1 MPRRT
6 ILVRL
11 SGLVLAA
18 ILIMA
23 ILSVAVTFFSP
34 PPFRPP
40 VRTSDLLAAFDN
52 PAAPTKGVGPRDMGM
67 REVRFTDTSTLP
79 PPNAGERCDAALSE
93 EVAAALGRDPGAV
106 RLCVS
111 ATPHGPEEAG
121 LPGELR
127 DRFSLAIRKGQ
138 GWRVATLPPAPMITA
153 WHVTTFGWLILAGT
167 VLFGLCLLVV
177 RSITRPL
184 QRLAADA
191 REAGIDGPAF
201 RDDPAAPAEVRQLA
215 AAIDGMRRRHAA
227 LVTSRAELL
236 VGIAHD
242 LGTPLTRLAF
252 RIEALPDAARET
264 ARGDIAEMQKLIA
277 AALEFARGRV
287 REVEPVALDM
297 LLADRVAVLDSAA
310 APVCLLSAEPL
321 VVSANLVDLM
331 RVIDNLIVNAQRHGG
346 NAELSLR
353 RVGGA
358 AELVVRDHGPGI
370 DPVAAS
376 RVFDPL
382 YRGVVEGADGRPA
395 IGFGLGLAIVQSNVE
410 AMRGTIAVANRPEGG
425 AVFTVCLPLMV

>member
-6 ILVRL
+6 ILFRL

-23 ILSVAVTFFSP
+23 MLSVAVTFFSP

-40 VRTSDLLAAFDN
+40 VRTSDLLAAFEN
-52 PAAPTKGVGPRDMGM
+52 PAVPAKGMGM
-67 REVRFTDTSTLP
+67 REVRFTDSRALP
-79 PPNAGERCDAALSE
+79 PPNAGERCDAAFSA
-93 EVAAALGRDPGAV
+93 EVARLLARDPGDV
-106 RLCVS
+106 RLCVT

-121 LPGELR
+121 FPRDLR
-127 DRFSLAIRKGQ
+127 DRFSLAVRSGQ
-138 GWRVATLPPAPMITA
+138 GWRIATLPPASMITP
-153 WHVTTFGWLILAGT
+153 WHIRTLGWLMLAGI

-184 QRLAADA
+184 QQLAADA

-215 AAIDGMRRRHAA
+215 AAIDGMRRRHSA

-277 AALEFARGRV
+277 AALEFARGRE
-287 REVEPVALDM
+287 RESEPVALDM
-297 LLADRVAVLDSAA
+297 LLADRVAVLDNAD
-310 APVCLLSAEPL
+310 APVRLLSAEPL
-321 VVSANLVDLM
+321 VVGANLVDLM
-331 RVIDNLIVNAQRHGG
+331 RVIDNLIGNAQRHGG
-346 NAELSLR
+346 SAELSLR
-353 RVGGA
+353 RAGSF

-370 DPVAAS
+370 DPDAAS
-376 RVFDPL
+376 RLFDPL
-382 YRGVVEGADGRPA
+382 YRGVVEDADGRPA

-410 AMRGTIAVANRPEGG
+410 AMRGTIGVANHPEGG
-425 AVFTVCLPLMV
+425 AVFTICLPLMA

>member
-1 MPRRT
+1 MRPGRT
-6 ILVRL
+6 ILFRL

-40 VRTSDLLAAFDN
+40 VRTSDLVAAFEEPN
-52 PAAPTKGVGPRDMGM
+52 APTGMGM
-67 REVRFTDTSTLP
+67 RDVRFVDAAALP
-79 PPNAGERCDAALSE
+79 PPNPGERCDAALS
-93 EVAAALGRDPGAV
+93 AALAHSLGRDAADV

-111 ATPHGPEEAG
+111 DSAHGPQQAAG
-121 LPGELR
+121 RIPRDLR
-127 DRFSLAIRKGQ
+127 DRFSLAIRQGP
-138 GWRVATLPPAPMITA
+138 GWRVATLPPPPLITR
-153 WHVTTFGWLILAGT
+153 WHVTTLAWLMLAGV
-167 VLFGLCLLVV
+167 VLFGLCLVVV

-184 QRLAADA
+184 RQLAADA

-201 RDDPAAPAEVRQLA
+201 RPDPAAPVEVRQLG
-215 AAIDGMRRRHAA
+215 AAIAGMRRRHAA
-227 LVTSRAELL
+227 FISNRAELL

-277 AALEFARGRV
+277 AALEFARGRD

-297 LLADRVAVLDSAA
+297 LLADRAEVLDVEG
-310 APVCLLSAEPL
+310 APVRVVSSEPL
-321 VVSANLVDLM
+321 VVTANLVDLM
-331 RVIDNLIVNAQRHGG
+331 RVVDNLIVNAQRHGG
-346 NAELSLR
+346 SAELSLR
-353 RVGGA
+353 RAGEA

-370 DPVAAS
+370 DPATATS
-376 RVFDPL
+376 LFDPL
-382 YRGVVEGADGRPA
+382 YRGAVENVDGRQG
-395 IGFGLGLAIVQSNVE
+395 IGFGLGLAIVQSNIE
-410 AMRGTIAVANRPEGG
+410 ALGGAITAANHPDGG
-425 AVFTVCLPLMV
+425 AVFTVHLPLSA

>member
-6 ILVRL
+6 ILFRL

-23 ILSVAVTFFSP
+23 MLSVAVTFFSP

-40 VRTSDLLAAFDN
+40 VRTSDLLAAFEN
-52 PAAPTKGVGPRDMGM
+52 PAVPAKGMGM
-67 REVRFTDTSTLP
+67 REVRFTDSRALP
-79 PPNAGERCDAALSE
+79 PPNRGERCDAAFSA
-93 EVAAALGRDPGAV
+93 EVARLLARDPGDV
-106 RLCVS
+106 RLCVT
-111 ATPHGPEEAG
+111 ATPHGPQEAG
-121 LPGELR
+121 FPRDLR
-127 DRFSLAIRKGQ
+127 DQFSLAVRSGA
-138 GWRVATLPPAPMITA
+138 GWRVATLPPAPTITP
-153 WHVTTFGWLILAGT
+153 WHIRTLGWLMLAGI

-184 QRLAADA
+184 QQLAADA

-215 AAIDGMRRRHAA
+215 AAIDGMRRRHTA
-227 LVTSRAELL
+227 LVTNRAELL

-252 RIEALPDAARET
+252 RIEGLPDAARET

-277 AALEFARGRV
+277 AALEFARGRE
-287 REVEPVALDM
+287 RESEPVALDM
-297 LLADRVAVLDSAA
+297 LLADRVAVLDSAD
-310 APVCLLSAEPL
+310 APARLLSAEPL

-346 NAELSLR
+346 NAELSLQR
-353 RVGGA
+353 AGA
-358 AELVVRDHGPGI
+358 FAELVVRDHGPGI
-370 DPVAAS
+370 DPDAAS
-376 RVFDPL
+376 RLFDPL
-382 YRGVVEGADGRPA
+382 YRGVVEDADGRPG

-410 AMRGTIAVANRPEGG
+410 AMRGTIGVANHPEGG
-425 AVFTVCLPLMV
+425 AVFTICLPLMA